1 MRCRVNSKTTRTVF
15 GSLLA
20 VGTMWAA
27 AWAVDKPELLPI
39 SGKINWVFDYE
50 EGKQLSRTSGKP
62 MFVVFRC
69 ER

>member
-1 MRCRVNSKTTRTVF
+1 MF
-15 GSLLA
+15 GSLIT
-20 VGTMWAA
+20 VGALCAA
-27 AWAVDKPELLPI
+27 ASAIEKPEPQPI
-39 SGKINWVFDYE
+39 SGKIDWVFDYE